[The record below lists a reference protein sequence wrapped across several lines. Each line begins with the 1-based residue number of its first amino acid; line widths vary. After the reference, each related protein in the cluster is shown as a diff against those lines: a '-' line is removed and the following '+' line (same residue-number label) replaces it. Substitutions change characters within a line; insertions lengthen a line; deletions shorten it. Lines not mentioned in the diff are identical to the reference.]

1 MHPRCQ
7 AILTQPLQYILQH
20 HVANLHAFTHVA
32 TSDND
37 NHVAIPMRSVNT
49 EKKYPITTHAEVHP
63 KQLETTVTM
72 RQRKNGKSTAAATAA
87 YRRYLS
93 SSPAATLHGK
103 TQGFVFQFPPHASP
117 MQDSYNHYNAFRNI
131 TSQTCTNL
139 RIWQDQMIRIIQL
152 VRCDL

>member
-1 MHPRCQ
+1 
-7 AILTQPLQYILQH
+7 
-20 HVANLHAFTHVA
+20 
-32 TSDND
+32 
-37 NHVAIPMRSVNT
+37 
-49 EKKYPITTHAEVHP
+49 
-63 KQLETTVTM
+63 M

-131 TSQTCTNL
+131 TSQTCTYL
-139 RIWQDQMIRIIQL
+139 RIWQDQMTRIMQL
-152 VRCDL
+152 FRCDLQPQIAKHPIITHGQSYLKQLEATIAMRQRKKINRRSHNGRTQEI